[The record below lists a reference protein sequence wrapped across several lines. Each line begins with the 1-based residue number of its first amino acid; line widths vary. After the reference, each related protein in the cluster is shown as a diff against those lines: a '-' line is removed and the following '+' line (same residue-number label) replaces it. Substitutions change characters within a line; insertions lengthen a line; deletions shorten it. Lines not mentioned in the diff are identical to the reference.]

1 MSLQTPDV
9 EGWVSY
15 SYGRMHM
22 QSRSWYLW
30 LNGQIGR
37 YVIPQSMN
45 IKLQQ
50 ALSDTGGWAQYGA
63 GAEQVAK
70 ISEVINAA
78 VLDFR
83 EAYGAAFDDVAKN
96 DLSLVPISCLPYI
109 DATVWYNLSAA
120 YGLYTLKPD
129 GVTRVYLTD
138 YFEPAWKDAAVY
150 RRAIAIARRQ
160 YREEI
165 NAIVNAE
172 GKPCYI
178 PRTTGSGRS
187 L

>member
-1 MSLQTPDV
+1 
-9 EGWVSY
+9 
-15 SYGRMHM
+15 
-22 QSRSWYLW
+22 
-30 LNGQIGR
+30 
-37 YVIPQSMN
+37 MN

-165 NAIVNAE
+165 NTVINAE

-178 PRTTGSGRS
+178 PRSERSVRS

>member
-1 MSLQTPDV
+1 
-9 EGWVSY
+9 
-15 SYGRMHM
+15 
-22 QSRSWYLW
+22 
-30 LNGQIGR
+30 
-37 YVIPQSMN
+37 MN

-63 GAEQVAK
+63 GPEQVAK

-165 NAIVNAE
+165 NTVINAE

-178 PRTTGSGRS
+178 PRSERSVRS

>member
-1 MSLQTPDV
+1 
-9 EGWVSY
+9 
-15 SYGRMHM
+15 
-22 QSRSWYLW
+22 
-30 LNGQIGR
+30 
-37 YVIPQSMN
+37 MN

-63 GAEQVAK
+63 GSEQVAK

-178 PRTTGSGRS
+178 PKTGGSGRS